1 MWFFI
6 DNSPKWDPICTKLL
20 PVIHNTTPRFAKL
33 KLLWRYIIVS
43 FISTAFVAV
52 KLKFFKVLHTYAA
65 SMKWPFMD
73 FFGPLLPQIRPDF
86 TEIFTRDSVLGD
98 KNSVS
103 IILQTLEF
111 LQNRMD
117 TKFAHLVQ
125 PWPSHFPLIM
135 VKIEKNKFYR
145 KTSALRLSKY
155 AKIQTLSFLPF
166 K

>member
-1 MWFFI
+1 MRSNLYKTFT
-6 DNSPKWDPICTKLL
+6 SDPWYHSAFCQIK
-20 PVIHNTTPRFAKL
+20 VIMKIHNRQFHQYSICGCQVKIFKL
-33 KLLWRYIIVS
+33 
-43 FISTAFVAV
+43 
-52 KLKFFKVLHTYAA
+52 LHTYAA

-135 VKIEKNKFYR
+135 VKIEKNKYYG
-145 KTSALRLSKY
+145 KTSALQLSKY

>member
-6 DNSPKWDPICTKLL
+6 DNSPKWDPVCTKLL
-20 PVIHNTTPRFAKL
+20 PVIHNTTPLFAKL

-52 KLKFFKVLHTYAA
+52 KLKFSKFCIPMQHPWNGPSWIFL
-65 SMKWPFMD
+65 
-73 FFGPLLPQIRPDF
+73 GPLLPQIWPDF
-86 TEIFTRDSVLGD
+86 AEIFTRDSVLGD